1 MIESYRLLVNRLPNS
16 LSATAGAL
24 ALAVGLHCPAWSQAE
39 QAVSGAN
46 QPASAPAQ
54 AAAPQA
60 DGAVQQ
66 RFAACLACHGEG
78 GRSVMPLTP
87 SLAGQHS
94 FYAITQLFLFR
105 EGRRSNEAM
114 TAMAKGMSDADLR
127 AFSEMISKLPPPPS
141 VDIANLDAQR
151 MASGATLA
159 KQHRCASC
167 HGADFSGGKQ
177 VARIANQRED
187 YLLLSLREFQSGKR
201 LGYTVAMNETL
212 AGIAPQALADLAYY
226 LANIVKTA
234 P

>member
-1 MIESYRLLVNRLPNS
+1 MIHLSRLG
-16 LSATAGAL
+16 ATAATVAL
-24 ALAVGLHCPAWSQAE
+24 IVCLQSPAWSQTKKTAP
-39 QAVSGAN
+39 SAN
-46 QPASAPAQ
+46 QPTPTQ
-54 AAAPQA
+54 PQA
-60 DGAVQQ
+60 SPVQTDALVQQ

-114 TAMAKGMSDADLR
+114 TAMAKGMSDADMR
-127 AFSEMISKLPPPPS
+127 AFSEVIAKLPPPTGPN
-141 VDIANLDAQR
+141 IANLDAQR

-167 HGADFSGGKQ
+167 HGADFSGDKQ

-187 YLLLSLREFQSGKR
+187 YLLLTLGEFKSGKR
-201 LGYTVAMNETL
+201 LGYTAAMNETL
-212 AGIAPQALADLAYY
+212 AEIAPKDLADLAYF
-226 LANIVKTA
+226 LANIPKTA

>member
-1 MIESYRLLVNRLPNS
+1 MIHLRRV
-16 LSATAGAL
+16 SATAFAVAL
-24 ALAVGLHCPAWSQAE
+24 TVCLQSPVWSQTKKTAP
-39 QAVSGAN
+39 GAN
-46 QPASAPAQ
+46 LATPTQPQ
-54 AAAPQA
+54 AASVQTDAV
-60 DGAVQQ
+60 VQQ

-105 EGRRSNEAM
+105 EGRRGNEAM
-114 TAMAKGMSDADLR
+114 TAMAKGMSDADMR
-127 AFSEMISKLPPPPS
+127 AFSEVIAKLPPPAGAE
-141 VDIANLDAQR
+141 IINLDAQR
-151 MASGATLA
+151 MASGATMA

-167 HGADFSGGKQ
+167 HGADYSGGKQ

-201 LGYTVAMNETL
+201 LGYTAAMNETL
-212 AGIAPQALADLAYY
+212 ADIAPKDLADLAYY
-226 LANIVKTA
+226 LANIPKTA